1 MAEPAV
7 LLVDSKHRDLAGA
20 ALIARHLAARGIDCH
35 LEPLE
40 AFKAVVGAHRPGIVV
55 FNHLT
60 ASHLVSWSK
69 RLASMNIL
77 TGVLP
82 NEGITYDDE
91 ARQYD
96 ANRRHKGAHIDHF
109 FCWNEKH
116 REALIS
122 EGFGERTQFHVVGV
136 PRFDF
141 YFEPWSQ
148 LFEIERQHQ
157 KPRILICTNFPTARF
172 KTLPREHADA
182 LFRGWLSIPRYKDY
196 WAGIEEH
203 YQARERFFDFVDQL
217 VQQDRYE
224 IIVRPHPVEGPEFY
238 EQKIAEKP
246 SRSAIKLDIG
256 TNITGAIIAAD
267 LVIQCETCTT
277 ALESW
282 IRKKP
287 TISLVF
293 GRNRLWYYEQQAKA
307 CLECEDPD
315 DLPSMVVESL
325 SRPVPSNLVA
335 AREEH
340 LKVWCSSPSG
350 NSAKKVAD
358 AIADALEQKNPA
370 DLASLAFSD
379 RRRGWRLHA
388 ANAIGEAYHYDP
400 ALSLK
405 RILLPRSYAMRA
417 HSYDKSIKPSDVSE
431 TRGKVDALREARL
444 VHFRGGHDSAD
455 LDDPMSATN
464 YRIRGSGPYNLGVE
478 PQSHS
483 SSEDLSR

>member
-20 ALIARHLAARGIDCH
+20 ALIARHLAARGVECH

-40 AFKAVVGAHRPGIVV
+40 AFKAVVGAHRPGIIV

-60 ASHLVSWSK
+60 ASHLVAWSK
-69 RLASMNIL
+69 RLAAMNIL
-77 TGVLP
+77 TAVLP

-148 LFEIERQHQ
+148 LFEIERQRR

-182 LFRGWLSIPRYKDY
+182 LFKGWLSIPRYRDY
-196 WAGIEEH
+196 WAGIDEH
-203 YQARERFFDFVDQL
+203 YQARERFFDFVDRL
-217 VQQDRYE
+217 VEQDRYE

-238 EQKIAEKP
+238 EKKIAEKP
-246 SRSAIKLDIG
+246 SRKAVALDVG
-256 TNITGAIIAAD
+256 TNVTRAIIAAD

-282 IRKKP
+282 IRQKP
-287 TISLVF
+287 TVSLVF
-293 GRNRLWYYEQQAKA
+293 GRNRLWYY
-307 CLECEDPD
+307 
-315 DLPSMVVESL
+315 
-325 SRPVPSNLVA
+325 
-335 AREEH
+335 
-340 LKVWCSSPSG
+340 
-350 NSAKKVAD
+350 
-358 AIADALEQKNPA
+358 
-370 DLASLAFSD
+370 
-379 RRRGWRLHA
+379 
-388 ANAIGEAYHYDP
+388 
-400 ALSLK
+400 
-405 RILLPRSYAMRA
+405 
-417 HSYDKSIKPSDVSE
+417 
-431 TRGKVDALREARL
+431 
-444 VHFRGGHDSAD
+444 
-455 LDDPMSATN
+455 
-464 YRIRGSGPYNLGVE
+464 
-478 PQSHS
+478 
-483 SSEDLSR
+483 